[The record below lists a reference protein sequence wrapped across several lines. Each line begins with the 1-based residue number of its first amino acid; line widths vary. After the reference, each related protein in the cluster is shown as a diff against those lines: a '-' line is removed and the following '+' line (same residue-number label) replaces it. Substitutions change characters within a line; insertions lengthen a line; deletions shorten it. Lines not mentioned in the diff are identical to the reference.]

1 MRSNWF
7 AAIGAVLAWSA
18 VLLQFYLI
26 LLNRDTSVGEVVFRF
41 FTFFTI
47 LTNILV
53 AVMFSSKAARTDT
66 RFNSPSTCTA
76 ITVYITV
83 VGLTYNVLLRQLWEP
98 QGMQWVVDELL
109 HTIVPIYC
117 VIYWIAFIPKADL
130 RFRPIPSWM
139 IYPAVYLAIILL
151 RGHFSGWYPYP
162 FTDVGQF
169 GYPQVLINCAGITL
183 LFIVLSFLYVWLGR
197 LGAGKKA

>member
-1 MRSNWF
+1 
-7 AAIGAVLAWSA
+7 LAWSA

-26 LLNRDTSVGEVVFRF
+26 LLNRDTSVGEVILRF

-53 AVMFSSKAARTDT
+53 ATMFTSRAARTGS

-83 VGLTYNVLLRQLWEP
+83 VGLTYNMLLRQLWEP
-98 QGMQWVVDELL
+98 QGMQRVVDELL
-109 HTIVPIYC
+109 HTVIPFYC
-117 VIYWIAFIPKADL
+117 VIYWMAFIPKTGL
-130 RFRPIPSWM
+130 NFRTIPSWM
-139 IYPAVYLAIILL
+139 VYPAIYLAVILL

-162 FTDVGQF
+162 FTDVIQF
-169 GYPQVLINCAGITL
+169 GYQQVLINCGGITL
-183 LFIVLSFLYVWLGR
+183 LFVFLSFLFVWLGKS
-197 LGAGKKA
+197 GESKAG